1 MFGGCIRMYKVLIV
15 AVMATKKYKSII
27 DIIFFLFPLC
37 RRMFP
42 VVKISASGLDP
53 AAMYTVLLEFV
64 QVDSHRWKYVNGE
77 WVRLFISDHKMH
89 LNYRGNFVLGSWW
102 QS

>member
-1 MFGGCIRMYKVLIV
+1 MYVCMYV
-15 AVMATKKYKSII
+15 Y
-27 DIIFFLFPLC
+27 LFS

-64 QVDSHRWKYVNGE
+64 QVDTHRWKYVNGE
-77 WVRLFISDHKMH
+77 WVSLAIHLFSYNPFCNIDF
-89 LNYRGNFVLGSWW
+89 FVFFRFPVAKLKFPLPIPYMFIRSHPTSVLIG
-102 QS
+102 